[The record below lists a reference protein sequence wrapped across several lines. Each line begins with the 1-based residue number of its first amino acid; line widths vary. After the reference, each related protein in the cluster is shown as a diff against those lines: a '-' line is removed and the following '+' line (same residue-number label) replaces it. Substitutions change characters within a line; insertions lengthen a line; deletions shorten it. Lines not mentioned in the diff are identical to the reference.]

1 MYYYEIYVENG
12 KYLYTYKSKEKYEIG
27 QWCIIN
33 FINKN
38 KMGLIIAETTEEN
51 ITFDVS
57 KIKYIIDK
65 APILTVPITIIELI
79 KWIKNYYLSDYYN
92 VIKAVYPG
100 SLKLNYSKK
109 VIYNK
114 ELEVEKLK
122 DERVLFKSVEIENK
136 VKEIEKFNEYMMKKK
151 EVTYNT
157 LKKYFSKEIIEEA
170 EKKKAITIEKNLIVN
185 ENKKK
190 IGKIKSEILENEVT
204 LNDEQQNAL
213 NAIKNGEKQFYLLKG
228 VTGSGKTEIYIN
240 LMKEALQEGKG
251 SIFLVPEISL
261 TTQMIERL
269 EKQFKDTVAVLHSKL
284 TDMEKRQ
291 EWNYIRNGD
300 KKIVIGAR
308 SAIFAPVQ
316 DLKYIIIDEEH
327 ENTYKQ
333 DNNPRYHVKNVAIK
347 RAILESGEE
356 KNNNDEKV
364 KVILG
369 SATPSFES
377 YYQAKTGDLSL
388 VELKQRFNN
397 AKMPK
402 YEIVDLN
409 ETSENFSKE
418 LLKQMAETLKKQEQI
433 LLILNRKAFS
443 TLLKC
448 KDCGEIPICPN
459 CSISLSYYKSENRLK
474 CNYCGYERLY
484 QKKCFNCGSE
494 KLIQLGS
501 GTEKIEAELHEYF
514 PSTRVIRIDS
524 ESMKNKQDYEK
535 IYLDFKNHKYDI
547 MIGTQII
554 AKGFH
559 FPNVTLVGI
568 LNSDIILNFPDF
580 RAGEKTFQLLTQSA
594 GRAGRGEKEGKVLIQ
609 TFNMKNEV
617 IQKTV
622 ENNYEGY
629 YEHELQMRRLL
640 NYPPFGR
647 LIIIVLSSKDE
658 LKLENKTK
666 EFYEILQQNIRQ
678 VINVYE
684 NEMLSEPFKAPIYK
698 INGRY
703 RNQIF
708 IKFNRE
714 NINKI
719 KKIIRQIV
727 NKLDYKDVRISIDV
741 DPINMM

>member
-1 MYYYEIYVENG
+1 M
-12 KYLYTYKSKEKYEIG
+12 
-27 QWCIIN
+27 
-33 FINKN
+33 
-38 KMGLIIAETTEEN
+38 
-51 ITFDVS
+51 
-57 KIKYIIDK
+57 
-65 APILTVPITIIELI
+65 
-79 KWIKNYYLSDYYN
+79 
-92 VIKAVYPG
+92 
-100 SLKLNYSKK
+100 
-109 VIYNK
+109 
-114 ELEVEKLK
+114 
-122 DERVLFKSVEIENK
+122 
-136 VKEIEKFNEYMMKKK
+136 
-151 EVTYNT
+151 
-157 LKKYFSKEIIEEA
+157 
-170 EKKKAITIEKNLIVN
+170 IVN

-213 NAIKNGEKQFYLLKG
+213 NTIKKNEKQFYLLKG

-300 KKIVIGAR
+300 KKIVVGAR

-316 DLKYIIIDEEH
+316 NLKYIIIDEEH

-347 RAILESGEE
+347 RAMLESGEE

-377 YYQAKTGDLSL
+377 YYQAKQGDLSL

-448 KDCGEIPICPN
+448 KDCGEIPTCPN

-514 PSTRVIRIDS
+514 PSTKIVRIDS

-535 IYLDFKNHKYDI
+535 VYLDFKNHKYDI

-617 IQKTV
+617 IQKTI

>member
-1 MYYYEIYVENG
+1 M
-12 KYLYTYKSKEKYEIG
+12 
-27 QWCIIN
+27 
-33 FINKN
+33 
-38 KMGLIIAETTEEN
+38 
-51 ITFDVS
+51 
-57 KIKYIIDK
+57 
-65 APILTVPITIIELI
+65 
-79 KWIKNYYLSDYYN
+79 
-92 VIKAVYPG
+92 
-100 SLKLNYSKK
+100 
-109 VIYNK
+109 
-114 ELEVEKLK
+114 
-122 DERVLFKSVEIENK
+122 
-136 VKEIEKFNEYMMKKK
+136 K
-151 EVTYNT
+151 EV
-157 LKKYFSKEIIEEA
+157 L
-170 EKKKAITIEKNLIVN
+170 
-185 ENKKK
+185 
-190 IGKIKSEILENEVT
+190 
-204 LNDEQQNAL
+204 QQ
-213 NAIKNGEKQFYLLKG
+213 
-228 VTGSGKTEIYIN
+228 
-240 LMKEALQEGKG
+240 GKG

-269 EKQFKDTVAVLHSKL
+269 EKQFKDTIAVLHSKL
-284 TDMEKRQ
+284 TDLEKRQ

-316 DLKYIIIDEEH
+316 NLKYIIIDEEH

-377 YYQAKTGDLSL
+377 YYQAKTGDLFL

-418 LLKQMAETLKKQEQI
+418 LLKQMAETLKKREQI

-448 KDCGEIPICPN
+448 KDCGEIPTCPN

-474 CNYCGYERLY
+474 CNYCGYERFY

-514 PSTRVIRIDS
+514 PSIKIVRIDS

-535 IYLDFKNHKYDI
+535 VYLDFKNHKYDI

-617 IQKTV
+617 IQKTI

>member
-33 FINKN
+33 FINRN

-109 VIYNK
+109 VIYEKDLEIQK
-114 ELEVEKLK
+114 EKEN
-122 DERVLFKSVEIENK
+122 VLFFKSDKTKQKENEI
-136 VKEIEKFNEYMMKKK
+136 IKFNEYMRNKK
-151 EVTYNT
+151 EITLVT

-170 EKKKAITIEKNLIVN
+170 EKKKAITIEKKLIVN

-190 IGKIKSEILENEVT
+190 IEKIKSEILENEVI
-204 LNDEQQNAL
+204 LNDEQQNVL
-213 NAIKNGEKQFYLLKG
+213 NIIKNGEKQFYLLKG

-240 LMKEALQEGKG
+240 LMKEALQQGKG

-316 DLKYIIIDEEH
+316 NLKYIIIDEEH

-347 RAILESGEE
+347 RAMLESGEE
-356 KNNNDEKV
+356 KNNNNEKV

-418 LLKQMAETLKKQEQI
+418 LLKQMAETLKKREQI

-448 KDCGEIPICPN
+448 KECGEIPTCPN

-514 PSTRVIRIDS
+514 PNTKIVRIDS

-535 IYLDFKNHKYDI
+535 VYSDFKNHKYDI

-617 IQKTV
+617 IQKTI

-647 LIIIVLSSKDE
+647 LIVIVLSSKDE